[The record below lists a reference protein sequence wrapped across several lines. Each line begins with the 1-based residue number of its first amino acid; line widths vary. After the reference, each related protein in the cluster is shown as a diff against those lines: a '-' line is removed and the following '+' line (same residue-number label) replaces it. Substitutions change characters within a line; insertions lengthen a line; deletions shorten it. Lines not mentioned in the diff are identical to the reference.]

1 MHIIQRIHFNL
12 LVCGDSS
19 DEQDILFGQMI
30 LGTLVFEFRMGSLF
44 CPNRSLGNTKFK
56 GCPDTLSTLFGWM
69 LQECRILG
77 MSGWCVGMSRPTR
90 HKAIEP

>member
-44 CPNRSLGNTKFK
+44 CPNRSFREYKIQGVS
-56 GCPDTLSTLFGWM
+56 GHVVYPIWM
-69 LQECRILG
+69 DAPRVSNSWHVWVVRWYVQ
-77 MSGWCVGMSRPTR
+77 
-90 HKAIEP
+90 AY